1 MGSSELLHHLCGVNM
16 ILSNAYVYTRDF
28 RFAPDSKI
36 KIEGER
42 IAKVKEGGVD
52 ECVTACKCA
61 ASDEVVDLQGMM
73 VIPGLVDVHFHGS
86 VGYDLMDGTEEALDA
101 IAKYQAK
108 SGITAICPATMT
120 MAEADII
127 KACENVRDYKLKDD
141 AADVVG
147 IYMEGP
153 FISPKKVGAQNP
165 AFVHKP
171 DVDFF
176 RRCNKASGNKIKIMA
191 IAPEEP
197 GALEAIKE
205 LSGEVLPTIAHTV
218 TAYDVAKKAIANGAS
233 HLTHLYN
240 AMPGLAHRDPG
251 PIAAGADAQWCEA
264 EIICDGIHIHPSAV
278 RAAFRMF
285 GEDKMILISD
295 SMMAVGLEDGTYE
308 LGGQEVFVK
317 DRRATLASG
326 TIAGSATNLF
336 DCMKI
341 AHQQMGLPLE
351 TVVRCASYNPARSIK
366 ALKDYGSIEEGKMA
380 SLLVIDRDLN
390 LKGVLLRGKWLVKN
404 F

>member
-1 MGSSELLHHLCGVNM
+1 M
-16 ILSNAYVYTRDF
+16 ILSNGYVYTKDF
-28 RFAPDSKI
+28 RFAPNSRI
-36 KIEGER
+36 LVNGER
-42 IAKVKEGGVD
+42 ITKVKENFTSCCNKGCG
-52 ECVTACKCA
+52 CA
-61 ASDEVVDLQGMM
+61 TSGEVVDLKGLL
-73 VIPGLVDVHFHGS
+73 VIPGLIDVHFHGS
-86 VGYDLMDGTEEALDA
+86 VGYDMMDGTEESLDA

-120 MAEADII
+120 MPEKDIV
-127 KACENVRDYKLKDD
+127 KACENVRDYKVKEYG
-141 AADVVG
+141 ADVVG

-165 AFVHKP
+165 EYVHKP

-191 IAPEEP
+191 IAPEEE
-197 GALEAIKE
+197 GALAAIKE
-205 LSGEVLPTIAHTV
+205 LSGEVLPSIAHTV
-218 TAYDVAKKAIANGAS
+218 TAYDVAKKAIANGAK

-251 PIAAGADAQWCEA
+251 PIAAAADAQWCEA

-285 GEDKMILISD
+285 GEDKMLLISD
-295 SMMAVGLEDGTYE
+295 SMMAVGLEDGEYE
-308 LGGQEVFVK
+308 LGGQKVFVK
-317 DRRATLASG
+317 NRVATLASG
-326 TIAGSATNLF
+326 TIAGSATNLY
-336 DCMKI
+336 DCMKT
-341 AHQQMGLPLE
+341 AHLKMGLPLE

-366 ALKDYGSIEEGKMA
+366 VLDDYGTIEEGKVA
-380 SLLVIDRDLN
+380 SLLVIDRELN
-390 LKGVLLRGKWLVKN
+390 LKGVLLRGKWLFKN